1 MAAVLGETVTVPFA
15 MVTVA
20 VLTLLLPP
28 LSVQV
33 RE

>member
-1 MAAVLGETVTVPFA
+1 VLGETLTVPFA

-20 VLTLLLPP
+20 VLTLLVPP
-28 LSVQV
+28 LPVQV